1 MSCYACTAFAL
12 NQQSAIYKS
21 GCLDC
26 KARSIANSPA
36 YCEAAR
42 AGVMTPKY
50 RAALDRA
57 FLGDLETGLALVSRY
72 ADRVV
77 A

>member
-1 MSCYACTAFAL
+1 MSCYACAAFAL
-12 NQQSAIYKS
+12 NPQSTLYKS
-21 GCLDC
+21 GCINC
-26 KARSIANSPA
+26 QARSIANSPA
-36 YCEAAR
+36 YCEATR

-57 FLGDLETGLALVSRY
+57 FFGDLQTGLALVSRY
-72 ADRVV
+72 AES

>member
-1 MSCYACTAFAL
+1 MSCYACTAFAHDA
-12 NQQSAIYKS
+12 QSTVYKS
-21 GCLDC
+21 DC
-26 KARSIANSPA
+26 IECRARSIARSPV
-36 YCEAAR
+36 YGEATR

-72 ADRVV
+72 AE
-77 A
+77 AG

>member
-12 NQQSAIYKS
+12 DAQSTLYKS
-21 GCLDC
+21 GCIEC
-26 KARSIANSPA
+26 RARSIANSPA

-57 FLGDLETGLALVSRY
+57 FLGDLQTGLAFVSRY
-72 ADRVV
+72 AES